1 MDSTAKSSKPAWRDR
16 MQAHRRQVAP
26 EARAAAGQ
34 RVCARLLAWPPLP
47 RGACIASYISL
58 PTELPTEAVHEGL
71 VGMACSIAV
80 PAWSAAEHRYRFAA
94 WQPGEALA
102 AGPMHVPEPAV
113 KRWVATGTIACFLV
127 PGLAF
132 DHQGGRIGHGAGF
145 YDRLLATRAPESL
158 CVAIGYDWQ
167 LVDDDLP
174 QSAHDVRMDWII
186 TPERTIRT
194 AIRLGFIR

>member
-1 MDSTAKSSKPAWRDR
+1 MKKFHVPFILATC
-16 MQAHRRQVAP
+16 MTL
-26 EARAAAGQ
+26 AAASVSHGQ
-34 RVCARLLAWPPLP
+34 D
-47 RGACIASYISL
+47 
-58 PTELPTEAVHEGL
+58 
-71 VGMACSIAV
+71 
-80 PAWSAAEHRYRFAA
+80 AALD
-94 WQPGEALA
+94 ALA
-102 AGPMHVPEPAV
+102 PAPGDALAEGPMHVPEPAV

-186 TPERTIRT
+186 TPERTVR
-194 AIRLGFIR
+194 AGGDSARENPGNLL